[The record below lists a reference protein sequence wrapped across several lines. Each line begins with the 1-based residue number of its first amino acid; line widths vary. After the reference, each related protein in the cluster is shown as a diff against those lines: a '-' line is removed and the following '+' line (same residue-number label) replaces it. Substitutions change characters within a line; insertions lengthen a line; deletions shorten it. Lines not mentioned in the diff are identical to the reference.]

1 MIEGT
6 YVTRVAAHAAD
17 LTRPGVRERA
27 RARDLQMARARAD
40 LNWEGQFQAAIN
52 PARAKLIR
60 HRRGVETDTCTMCS
74 ELCAIRLAKEA
85 MEKEKERK

>member
-1 MIEGT
+1 
-6 YVTRVAAHAAD
+6 
-17 LTRPGVRERA
+17 PGVREKA
-27 RARDLQMARARAD
+27 RAWDLQMAHARAE

-52 PARAKLIR
+52 PSKAKSIR

-85 MEKEKERK
+85 MEKGTGRK